1 MVFPHRFMPFRTLM
15 KENVVERAQQL
26 FSLEAVK
33 DVILDGKA
41 IDNVKIKCH
50 TFNEK
55 IMMSCF

>member
-1 MVFPHRFMPFRTLM
+1 MVFPHQFMPFRTLM
-15 KENVVERAQQL
+15 KENVVE
-26 FSLEAVK
+26 SSEIVK

-55 IMMSCF
+55 VTMI